1 MYTEEITEIRF
12 TVILKTDIVAIV
24 CALSVM
30 LFYNVSV
37 RQPIIPSWE
46 ELSSS
51 ETLRPSSLM
60 KTDLC

>member
-1 MYTEEITEIRF
+1 
-12 TVILKTDIVAIV
+12 LKTDIVAIV